1 MRFVKNMATGLAG
14 LLALSLASGAEA
26 DVSGGVV
33 KVGVLND
40 MSGVY
45 SAASGPETVEAVK
58 MAVEDFGGSINGMPI
73 EVVAADHQNKPDV
86 GVAIANKWYDEDGV
100 DVIVDVPGSSIALAI
115 QDIAKSKGKVF
126 IAGGAASSDL
136 TGKAC
141 SPTGVHYIYDTYS
154 LAKGAGAAAVETLGK
169 SVYFITVDYTFGH
182 QLQGAVEHFMKAAGG
197 EILGSVKHPLGTA
210 DFSSYILQAQASGA
224 EVVALANAAG
234 DTANAIKTAK
244 EFGLTQGGQKLLAL
258 LIMAPD
264 IKGIG
269 LEQAQDLVLVSPF
282 FWSRTPESTAWS
294 RRFHER
300 TGKMPSMSQA
310 GAYSYTMHYLKAIQA
325 IGSDEGKAV
334 VDQMKAMPVDD
345 WFAKGRIREDGRMVH
360 DMYLVQVKKPEES
373 TEEWDFFKLLKV
385 IPGEEIFRPME
396 QGGCDFIKAAN

>member
-1 MRFVKNMATGLAG
+1 MRNIRGMATGLAG
-14 LLALSLASGAEA
+14 LLAMSASNAMAADLSD
-26 DVSGGVV
+26 DVVRI
-33 KVGVLND
+33 GVLND

-45 SAASGPETVEAVK
+45 AAASGKETVDAVQ
-58 MAVEDFGGSINGMPI
+58 MAVEDFGGKVDGKPV
-73 EVVAADHQNKPDV
+73 EVVFADHQNKPDV
-86 GVAIANKWYDEDGV
+86 GVAIANKWYDEEAV

-126 IAGGAASSDL
+126 IAGGAASADL

-154 LAKGAGAAAVETLGK
+154 LAKGAADAAVNTLGK
-169 SVYFITVDYTFGH
+169 TAYFITVDYTFGH

-197 EILGSVKHPLGTA
+197 ESLGSVKHPLGTA

-234 DTANAIKTAK
+234 DTANAIKTAR
-244 EFGLTQGGQKLLAL
+244 EFGLTAGGQKLMAL
-258 LIMAPD
+258 LMMAPD

-310 GAYSYTMHYLKAIQA
+310 GAYSYTMHYLKAIEA
-325 IGSDEGKAV
+325 AGSDDGKTV

-345 WFAKGRIREDGRMVH
+345 WFAKGTIREDGRMVH
-360 DMYLVQVKKPEES
+360 DMYLVQIKKPEES

-385 IPGEEIFRPME
+385 IPGEEIFRPMDK
-396 QGGCDFIKAAN
+396 GGCEFVQAAK